1 MKCLHCKKHCLAWKV
16 PCCLPVYLYTLSDIL
31 LYFCCVFFVLNVLVF
46 RWGTHLYMSLFP
58 SVCLYVCLSSTMS
71 QELYIIWSY
80 FWYTYIKCSFFI
92 FLKFSFFGL
101 LGGKRA
107 KIGPKWEKILSV
119 ALHILR
125 TIHHMIFIYG
135 AHVEND
141 NISRHFFYIF
151 KILIF
156 RVVRG

>member
-16 PCCLPVYLYTLSDIL
+16 PCCLPVYLYTLSDTL
-31 LYFCCVFFVLNVLVF
+31 LYFCCVFFVLNVLVL

-58 SVCLYVCLSSTMS
+58 SVRLYVCLLSTMS

-92 FLKFSFFGL
+92 FKKFSFF
-101 LGGKRA
+101 
-107 KIGPKWEKILSV
+107 LSV

-141 NISRHFFYIF
+141 NISRHFFHIF